1 MLAGSI
7 PRGPFGKD
15 VEFAEVVSTDSPVLF
30 SDNVRKQVAFR
41 HSAVSNVR
49 IEYKHSMFAVV
60 YDVVDFPPPKTSRD
74 KTDVVLE
81 DP

>member
-1 MLAGSI
+1 MPCSI
-7 PRGPFGKD
+7 LQAPLGRD
-15 VEFAEVVSTDSPVLF
+15 VEFAEVVSTDSLVLF
-30 SDNVRKQVAFR
+30 SNNVRKQVAFR
-41 HSAVSNVR
+41 HSAASNVR

-60 YDVVDFPPPKTSRD
+60 YDASDSPPPKTSRD